1 MNLLFSLARRK
12 SYNSFLLCLTRLLV
26 LHDWVVERVLCDSGS
41 TGGMRIGAGV
51 GSCGVGVL
59 DTFRVDFRQI
69 RDDRSHLES
78 FPRVDDRLRH
88 H

>member
-12 SYNSFLLCLTRLLV
+12 SYNSFSLCLTRLLV
-26 LHDWVVERVLCDSGS
+26 LHDWVGEGAVRFGFD
-41 TGGMRIGAGV
+41 GGMRIGAGV
-51 GSCGVGVL
+51 GSRGVGVL

>member
-12 SYNSFLLCLTRLLV
+12 SYNSFCFALQDFWCYMIWL
-26 LHDWVVERVLCDSGS
+26 ERVLCDSGS